1 MKSKKFKYDEY
12 GDATSTVVHPPLG
25 KQPKSKEPKK
35 KVVIRKASPGLDEK
49 KAESKFYLKSKDPR
63 KKRTALTGSEKNQ
76 RKLITKA
83 AKSRAK
89 Y

>member
-1 MKSKKFKYDEY
+1 MKSKKSKRKNL
-12 GDATSTVVHPPLG
+12 VIHPPLG
-25 KQPKSKEPKK
+25 DPPEYDEPKK
-35 KVVIRKASPGLDEK
+35 KVVIRKASPGLGEK